1 MVFNET
7 GENRFFCPNQVLNP
21 CLLMFSMHVSDSIC
35 TVVMHDINLEVRASS
50 FLHRSGACSD
60 SFSFYESSVMGMDD
74 AAD

>member
-1 MVFNET
+1 
-7 GENRFFCPNQVLNP
+7 
-21 CLLMFSMHVSDSIC
+21 MFSMHVSDSIC